1 MAWANIL
8 CGKDKQVRAMTLA
21 MMNAFGNATTTIIQQ
36 FAYPV
41 LDAPEYK
48 VGFRTSLGLICGM
61 VGWVFVVRYC
71 EMKVQRNKG
80 RNDGHVAE
88 LIGQDQSALEKRPS
102 INVQPEKVC

>member
-1 MAWANIL
+1 MAWANLL

-71 EMKVQRNKG
+71 EMRVQKTKSEAAG
-80 RNDGHVAE
+80 SV
-88 LIGQDQSALEKRPS
+88 IGGIVPDQS
-102 INVQPEKVC
+102 INIQPEKIC